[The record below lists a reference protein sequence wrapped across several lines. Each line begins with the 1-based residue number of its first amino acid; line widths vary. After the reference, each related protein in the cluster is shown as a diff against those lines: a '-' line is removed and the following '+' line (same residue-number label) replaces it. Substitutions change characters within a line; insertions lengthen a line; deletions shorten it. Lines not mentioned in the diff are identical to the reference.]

1 LPVVTSSELQGQ
13 QSDDP
18 GPVGAPVQPRVDLE
32 WGLAGARHFAD
43 LAEVVVVVDVLSF
56 STSVTVACEQGARVW
71 PHPGG
76 EQAHELA
83 RSIEAVLAGTRSH
96 TSGPSLS
103 PASLLDLP
111 EQSRLVLPSPNGSS
125 VSHALMGSKALVLV
139 GCLRNA
145 SAVAGRIDRAID
157 EGARSI
163 ALVPAG
169 ERWGDGSLRVAYEDL
184 VGAGAVVARLAAR
197 RPGLVLSPEAQSAA
211 LTFARSADL
220 AGTPS
225 GRELVERDFAADVA
239 IASEVDASAV
249 VPTLR
254 EGCFTA

>member
-1 LPVVTSSELQGQ
+1 VTTATT
-13 QSDDP
+13 QS
-18 GPVGAPVQPRVDLE
+18 QPDVAEDRGDLVRVDLE
-32 WGLAGARHFAD
+32 WGLAGARHFSDVAD
-43 LAEVVVVVDVLSF
+43 IVVVVDVLSF
-56 STSVTVACEQGARVW
+56 STSVTVACERGARVW

-76 EQAHELA
+76 EPAHELA

-103 PASLLDLP
+103 PASLLALP
-111 EQSRLVLPSPNGSS
+111 EDSRLVLPSPNGSS
-125 VSHALMGSKALVLV
+125 ISHALMGSKALVLV

-145 SAVAGRIDRAID
+145 DAVAARIALELD
-157 EGARSI
+157 EQARSV

-184 VGAGAVVARLAAR
+184 VGAGAVVRRLLAR
-197 RPGLVLSPEAQSAA
+197 RPGIEFAPEALAA
-211 LTFARSADL
+211 AQAFASISDL

-225 GRELVERDFAADVA
+225 GRELYERDFAQDVA
-239 IASEVDASAV
+239 IASEIDVSRV
-249 VPTLR
+249 VPTFR